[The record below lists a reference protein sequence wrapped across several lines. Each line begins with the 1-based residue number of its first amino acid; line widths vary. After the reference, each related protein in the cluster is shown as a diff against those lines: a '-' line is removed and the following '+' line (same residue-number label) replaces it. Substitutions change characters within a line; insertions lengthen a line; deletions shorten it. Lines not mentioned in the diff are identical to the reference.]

1 FSSCLSGALMS
12 NVYEMR
18 NNDTRS
24 DVANTR
30 AHTYL
35 RCAVAPVDPHS
46 VANTCLAE
54 RKLLLSRIH
63 VVDKSAGMFELY
75 EF

>member
-1 FSSCLSGALMS
+1 FSSCLSGPSMS

-18 NNDTRS
+18 NNNTCS
-24 DVANTR
+24 DVANT
-30 AHTYL
+30 
-35 RCAVAPVDPHS
+35 PQVDLHS
-46 VANTCLAE
+46 VAYTCSAE

-63 VVDKSAGMFELY
+63 VVDKSAGMFGLY